1 MSAIIFIFVH
11 YNLVEKKKSEKH
23 SNIKE
28 SHTDTY
34 MDYYRIR
41 HKNGGKQNY
50 TESNNV
56 VAIHNKLTNHND
68 RTIQ

>member
-41 HKNGGKQNY
+41 HKM
-50 TESNNV
+50 V
-56 VAIHNKLTNHND
+56 VNKITQ
-68 RTIQ
+68 RATM